1 MAKINRYSFLVLV
14 YILVVYKYVESLRM
28 HKTVNNTVKE
38 HDNKNFN
45 GVNYNL
51 KEKTCNHGDDKCK
64 NELGNRNMD
73 KKKSTIN
80 ANKLPNLKNRNN
92 ENEILNNI
100 LISENVL
107 DSSKDVCEF
116 IVMKNNYFKNFCAMT
131 HLYKDILKLKNTSS
145 KLYNDVTNISYENEE
160 VSESKVIKNDGDKK
174 IVIENDAHNPKISIL
189 YMFEKLCVGGIPLAC
204 ANILKVDNVFD
215 INQYD
220 NQINDKEV
228 NDMNSIE
235 NDLIYSEYPKNTF
248 VENMSDL
255 TE

>member
-14 YILVVYKYVESLRM
+14 YIFVVYKYVESLRM
-28 HKTVNNTVKE
+28 HKTFNNTVKE
-38 HDNKNFN
+38 HATKNFN

-51 KEKTCNHGDDKCK
+51 KEKTCNNGDDKCK
-64 NELGNRNMD
+64 NELENKNIYNE
-73 KKKSTIN
+73 KSTIN
-80 ANKLPNLKNRNN
+80 ENKVPYLKNGNN

-100 LISENVL
+100 LISESVL
-107 DSSKDVCEF
+107 DSSKEVCEF

-145 KLYNDVTNISYENEE
+145 KLYDDVTNVSYENEE
-160 VSESKVIKNDGDKK
+160 VSESKVLKNDGDKK
-174 IVIENDAHNPKISIL
+174 IVIENDAHHPKISIL

-204 ANILKVDNVFD
+204 ANILKVDNALD

-220 NQINDKEV
+220 NQINDIEL
-228 NDMNSIE
+228 NDINNIE
-235 NDLIYSEYPKNTF
+235 NDLIGSEYSKNKF
-248 VENMSDL
+248 VENVSDL